1 MGKVESRL
9 WMFAIL
15 HLFLLDE
22 KRTWSFIRT
31 NWNSLYPEILTVYP
45 FSMFGWSQTRSV
57 VLEKNSKMWK
67 WKHLIR
73 KTSLSFNSG
82 KVKANSNIAAK
93 DAWIIVCQREFLV
106 LANRAVHTTQW
117 TILIHSSYSLFS
129 PVLLN
134 IHVHL

>member
-67 WKHLIR
+67 WKETNRQHLIR
-73 KTSLSFNSG
+73 KTSLSFTSG

-93 DAWIIVCQREFLV
+93 DAWIIVCQRDVSSACQPCSTYNTVDHSYPLFL
-106 LANRAVHTTQW
+106 
-117 TILIHSSYSLFS
+117 
-129 PVLLN
+129 
-134 IHVHL
+134 